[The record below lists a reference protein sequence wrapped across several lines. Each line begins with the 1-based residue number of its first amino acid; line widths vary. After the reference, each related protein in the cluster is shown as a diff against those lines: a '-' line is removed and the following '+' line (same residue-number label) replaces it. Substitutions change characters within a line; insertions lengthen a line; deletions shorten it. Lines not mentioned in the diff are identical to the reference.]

1 MKIKKDEIIHDVI
14 SRHPE
19 VMEVFFDYGISCVG
33 CVNSYMETIE
43 EGAKLHGISLDEL
56 LEDLNEFIE

>member
-33 CVNSYMETIE
+33 CVNAYTETIE
-43 EGAKLHGISLDEL
+43 EGAKLHGISLEEL
-56 LEDLNEFIE
+56 LDDLNEFIE